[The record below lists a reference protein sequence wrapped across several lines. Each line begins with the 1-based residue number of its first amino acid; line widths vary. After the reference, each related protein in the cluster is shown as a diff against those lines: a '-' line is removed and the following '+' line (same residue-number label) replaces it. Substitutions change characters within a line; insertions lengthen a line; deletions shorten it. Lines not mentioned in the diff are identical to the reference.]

1 MAYTS
6 YKVFNDDKSFTY
18 QTLSD
23 TFRVNGENKPVL
35 LLTTLSSLLLAFF
48 LFKTS
53 LLMFICH
60 GWSKLERLTNRLPS
74 QN

>member
-48 LFKTS
+48 LVNIT
-53 LLMFICH
+53 L
-60 GWSKLERLTNRLPS
+60 NVYLPRMVEA
-74 QN
+74 